1 MEFLAYALGDWSV
14 LLVVLLAILGVAL
27 AVLGAALFTLWF
39 LLAYSRRNRNDQGS
53 LDYEVEATEPP
64 DDESESCAED
74 SWGSGKVWGE
84 KMRS

>member
-1 MEFLAYALGDWSV
+1 MEFLAYALGDWRV

-53 LDYEVEATEPP
+53 LDYEVEATETP
-64 DDESESCAED
+64 DDESENCTED